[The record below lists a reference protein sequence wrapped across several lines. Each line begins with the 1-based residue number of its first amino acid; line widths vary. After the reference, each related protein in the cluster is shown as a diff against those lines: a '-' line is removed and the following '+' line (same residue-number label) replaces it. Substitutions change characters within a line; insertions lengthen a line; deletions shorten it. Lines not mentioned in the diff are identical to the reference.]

1 MELKDFKITRCLL
14 SFGAMSDL
22 LSLADYVGDANDVFA
37 PGEQV
42 VIKWC
47 TISDGILDIYAV
59 LKLDNIA
66 VVELGALA
74 EMDILLD
81 NMPMVRLERA
91 GGRIFLSDDA
101 GVLREVEF
109 AEFEEFAATHY
120 VAVQ

>member
-22 LSLADYVGDANDVFA
+22 LSLADYVGEANDVFA

-47 TISDGILDIYAV
+47 NISDGILDIYAV
-59 LKLDNIA
+59 LKLDNITA
-66 VVELGALA
+66 VALDALA

-81 NMPMVRLERA
+81 NTPMVRLERA
-91 GGRIFLSDDA
+91 ACRIFMSNDA
-101 GVLREVEF
+101 GMLREVEF
-109 AEFEEFAATHY
+109 TEFEEFAASHY
-120 VAVQ
+120 IAVQ